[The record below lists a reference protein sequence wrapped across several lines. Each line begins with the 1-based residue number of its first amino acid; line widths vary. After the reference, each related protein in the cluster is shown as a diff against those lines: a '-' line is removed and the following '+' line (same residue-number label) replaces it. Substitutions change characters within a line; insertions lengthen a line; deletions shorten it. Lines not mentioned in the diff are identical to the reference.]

1 MSRASR
7 RPATIS
13 ARRALD
19 AGLGLGYLL
28 AIVAFLAAV
37 VLVYNKAFTHSTPI
51 TLTTSS
57 MGNALQKGSD
67 VKYHGVP
74 VGTVEKVTPTVD
86 GARLKLDLDP
96 SILKQLPATTTALLL
111 PKTLFGER
119 YVDLVAPTGA
129 PAGGLR
135 SGAVISQ
142 ESTDKAVQLQDV
154 FDKMLPMLQALE
166 PQKLAATLGE
176 LAQFLR
182 GEGDA
187 IGDDLASWDSYFRK
201 LNPQV
206 PQMAD
211 DFAALGK
218 VADTYADAVPDLL
231 DALDTMT
238 TTSATLASQQ
248 SELKEAFATVT
259 SAGNTTTGFMDKNSQ
274 TITILS
280 KQSRKALSAVAP
292 YASEFP
298 CLLKA
303 AADFVPAMDKTLGK
317 GTDEP
322 GLHVVLNVE
331 PSRGKYV
338 AGKDT
343 PTHATGGPR
352 CPYETGQTGT
362 TAAPRLPAVDNSA
375 ATQTGVGSSV
385 RVGDAGSGATDASG
399 SGRSP
404 DTGTR
409 ATTSTKASTKPASTG
424 SATVI
429 PTIPAPPSDALE
441 QQVTDTGLSTASNGL
456 GQANSPAENQ
466 MIAELL
472 APTVGL
478 SPSAYPDWGSLLVG
492 PLLRGAEV
500 TLK

>member
-1 MSRASR
+1 MSASFR
-7 RPATIS
+7 LAP
-13 ARRALD
+13 RRALD
-19 AGLGLGYLL
+19 AALGLGYLL
-28 AIVAFLAAV
+28 VVIAFLAAV
-37 VLVYNKAFTHSTPI
+37 VLVYNKAFSHHTPI

-74 VGTVEKVTPTVD
+74 VGTVASITPEGSGT
-86 GARLKLDLDP
+86 RMRLDLDP
-96 SILKQLPATTTALLL
+96 DVVKQLPPTTTALLL

-129 PAGGLR
+129 AAGGLR
-135 SGAVISQ
+135 SGAVIAQDSSD
-142 ESTDKAVQLQDV
+142 EAVQLQDV
-154 FDKMLPMLQALE
+154 FDRMLPMLQALE
-166 PQKLAATLGE
+166 PQKLSATLGE
-176 LAQFLR
+176 LASMLR

-187 IGDDLASWDSYFRK
+187 IGDDLASWAAYFHK
-201 LNPQV
+201 LNPEV
-206 PQMAD
+206 PQMTE

-238 TTSATLASQQ
+238 TTSATFASQQ
-248 SELKEAFATVT
+248 TQLKDVFATVI
-259 SAGNTTTGFMDKNSQ
+259 SGADTTTGFMDKNSQ
-274 TITILS
+274 TITVLS
-280 KQSRKALSAVAP
+280 RQSRKALAAAAP

-303 AADFVPAMDKTLGK
+303 AANFVPAMDKTLGK

-322 GLHVVLNVE
+322 GIHVVLNVE

-338 AGKDT
+338 AGRDV
-343 PTHATGGPR
+343 PTHASAGPR
-352 CPYETGQTGT
+352 CPYETGQVGT
-362 TAAPRLPAVDNSA
+362 TAAPRVK
-375 ATQTGVGSSV
+375 T
-385 RVGDAGSGATDASG
+385 
-399 SGRSP
+399 SP
-404 DTGTR
+404 DEPAPSASARPGG
-409 ATTSTKASTKPASTG
+409 STDEAADSAPA
-424 SATVI
+424 ADAPI
-429 PTIPAPPSDALE
+429 PTIPAPPSHALE
-441 QQVTDTGLSTASNGL
+441 QQVTETGASGSGLGAGL
-456 GQANSPAENQ
+456 GQVNSPAENQ
-466 MIAELL
+466 MIAELV

>member
-1 MSRASR
+1 MSRISSR
-7 RPATIS
+7 RAI
-13 ARRALD
+13 D

-28 AIVAFLAAV
+28 VVVAFLAAV
-37 VLVYNKAFTHSTPI
+37 VLVYDKAFTHNTPI

-74 VGTVEKVTPTVD
+74 VGTVSSVTPTQQ
-86 GARLKLDLDP
+86 GARLKLALDP
-96 SILKQLPATTTALLL
+96 SVIKQLPATTTALLL

-119 YVDLVAPTGA
+119 YVDLVAPSDAAT
-129 PAGGLR
+129 GGLH

-142 ESTDKAVQLQDV
+142 EASDEAVQLQDV
-154 FDKMLPMLQALE
+154 FDHMLPMLQALE
-166 PQKLAATLGE
+166 PQKLSATLGE
-176 LAQFLR
+176 LASMLR
-182 GEGDA
+182 GEGNA
-187 IGDDLASWDSYFRK
+187 IGDDLASWASYFHK
-201 LNPQV
+201 INPEV
-206 PQMAD
+206 PQMTE

-218 VADTYADAVPDLL
+218 VADQYADAVPDLL
-231 DALDTMT
+231 DALNTMT
-238 TTSATLASQQ
+238 TTSATLADQQ
-248 SELKEAFATVT
+248 TQLKDAFATVT

-280 KQSRKALSAVAP
+280 KQSRKALNAVAP
-292 YASEFP
+292 YAGEFP

-317 GTDEP
+317 GTDHP
-322 GLHVVLNVE
+322 GFNVVLNVE

-338 AGKDT
+338 AGKDV

-362 TAAPRLPAVDNSA
+362 TAAPRVATTNDTAADPISTTNHPTSGDSTPASRTGAGSSA
-375 ATQTGVGSSV
+375 RVGSA
-385 RVGDAGSGATDASG
+385 GPGAAGSSG
-399 SGRSP
+399 SGHSK
-404 DTGTR
+404 GT
-409 ATTSTKASTKPASTG
+409 STG
-424 SATVI
+424 SANGGAGSAKGGI
-429 PTIPAPPSDALE
+429 PTISAPPSDALE
-441 QQVTDTGLSTASNGL
+441 QQVSSTASTGL
-456 GQANSPAENQ
+456 GQVNSPAENQ
-466 MIAELL
+466 MIAELV

>member
-1 MSRASR
+1 MSRRSSPK
-7 RPATIS
+7 PAVIS

-19 AGLGLGYLL
+19 AGLGVGYLL
-28 AIVAFLAAV
+28 VVVAFLAAV
-37 VLVYNKAFTHSTPI
+37 VLVYDKAFSHTTPI

-74 VGTVEKVTPTVD
+74 VGTVASVTPSGT

-96 SILKQLPATTTALLL
+96 SIIKQLPSTTTALLL

-119 YVDLVAPTGA
+119 YVDLVAPPGA

-135 SGAVISQ
+135 SGAVIAQ
-142 ESTDKAVQLQDV
+142 ESTDEAVQLQDV
-154 FDKMLPMLQALE
+154 FDKLLPMLQALE

-176 LAQFLR
+176 LADFLR

-187 IGDDLASWDSYFRK
+187 IGDDLTSWDSYFRK
-201 LNPQV
+201 LNPEV

-218 VADTYADAVPDLL
+218 VANTYADAVPDLL
-231 DALDTMT
+231 DALDSMT
-238 TTSATLASQQ
+238 TTSATLADQQ
-248 SELKEAFATVT
+248 TQLKDVFATVT

-274 TITILS
+274 NITILS

-292 YASEFP
+292 YAGEFP

-317 GTDEP
+317 GTDQP

-331 PSRGKYV
+331 PSRGRYV
-338 AGKDT
+338 AGRDR

-352 CPYETGQTGT
+352 CPYETGQSGT
-362 TAAPRLPAVDNSA
+362 TAAPRLATTDAAADDSASA
-375 ATQTGVGSSV
+375 AQTGAGSSARVGSA
-385 RVGDAGSGATDASG
+385 GLGTAGSSG
-399 SGRSP
+399 SGRSK
-404 DTGTR
+404 G
-409 ATTSTKASTKPASTG
+409 TSTNSTNGNATD
-424 SATVI
+424 SATAI
-429 PTIPAPPSDALE
+429 PTIPAPPSDTLE
-441 QQVTDTGLSTASNGL
+441 QQVSSIAGSGL

>member
-1 MSRASR
+1 MSARSPYR
-7 RPATIS
+7 LS
-13 ARRALD
+13 ARRAVD
-19 AGLGLGYLL
+19 AGLGVGYLL
-28 AIVAFLAAV
+28 VVVAFLAAV

-74 VGTVEKVTPTVD
+74 VGTVASITPTES

-96 SILKQLPATTTALLL
+96 SIVKQLPATTTALLL

-129 PAGGLR
+129 TAGGLR
-135 SGAVISQ
+135 SGAVIAQ
-142 ESTDKAVQLQDV
+142 ESTDEAVQLQDV
-154 FDKMLPMLQALE
+154 FDKLLPTLQALE
-166 PQKLAATLGE
+166 PQKLAATIGE
-176 LAQFLR
+176 LADFLR
-182 GEGDA
+182 GEGTA
-187 IGDDLASWDSYFRK
+187 IGDDLTSWDAYFKK
-201 LNPQV
+201 LNPEV
-206 PQMAD
+206 PQMAS

-218 VADTYADAVPDLL
+218 VANTYASAVPDLL
-231 DALDTMT
+231 DALDSLT
-238 TTSATLASQQ
+238 TTSATIANQQ
-248 SELKEAFATVT
+248 TQLKDVFATVT

-280 KQSRKALSAVAP
+280 KQSRKALDAVAP
-292 YASEFP
+292 YAGEFP

-362 TAAPRLPAVDNSA
+362 SPAPRIAANAA
-375 ATQTGVGSSV
+375 ATGAGAASATRAAQTGAGSSV
-385 RVGDAGSGATDASG
+385 RVGDAGPGTAGSSG
-399 SGRSP
+399 SGRS
-404 DTGTR
+404 
-409 ATTSTKASTKPASTG
+409 KK
-424 SATVI
+424 SATAI

-441 QQVTDTGLSTASNGL
+441 QQVLDTASNGL